1 MDNRV
6 RWKGFSD
13 KVETKLARKLIVLDK
28 FSLLSF
34 HCRLSFPRE
43 YNNYEVVLEMRE
55 FSRKLNTWKIN

>member
-1 MDNRV
+1 M
-6 RWKGFSD
+6 
-13 KVETKLARKLIVLDK
+13 ARKLIVFDK

-34 HCRLSFPRE
+34 QFRLSFRRE